1 MDGTYSRI
9 HIIDDL
15 YHTVKSILPFE
26 RKEQMCVIQVSL
38 LDNILVLKLLCV
50 EIKLTDILA
59 SADRTEK

>member
-1 MDGTYSRI
+1 MDGAYSRI

-15 YHTVKSILPFE
+15 YHTVKSILSFE

-38 LDNILVLKLLCV
+38 LDNILVLKVQCV
-50 EIKLTDILA
+50 EIKLTDMLA